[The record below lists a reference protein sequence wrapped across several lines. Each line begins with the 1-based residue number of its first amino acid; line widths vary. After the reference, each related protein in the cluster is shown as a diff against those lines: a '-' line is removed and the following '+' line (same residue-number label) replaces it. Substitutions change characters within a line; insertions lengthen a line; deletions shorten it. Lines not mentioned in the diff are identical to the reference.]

1 MNLSLSK
8 EILLKISKP
17 TTRGDTVLI
26 FINTNRSRNPGIF
39 LVKIPKECSDDCCGH
54 EDRERERER

>member
-1 MNLSLSK
+1 M
-8 EILLKISKP
+8 SKP

-39 LVKIPKECSDDCCGH
+39 LVKIPEECSDCSGH
-54 EDRERERER
+54 EDRKRDDWSFDVVFESGEV